1 MQRNPRTKGSR
12 WRRGL
17 GTLLGFGAL
26 LACALSQPRLVI
38 ILVHEGL
45 SPEAL
50 SGEVPNQQAWM
61 LWSPTPSPAITLS
74 TGESYPATPQMTE
87 VRFAEEPYEGGT
99 VRQAFQRR
107 TGRTPPPNSLVAL
120 GAGALESHGWLKD
133 TFASRVERYG
143 KRGEYMRSED
153 SPPPSHYALMAIG
166 SRGWVPV
173 RTFSDTE
180 WMRVAIVQSQAD
192 WVLVE
197 LKHWRYQDWE
207 LLIAEGIETWVVS
220 LQPPQGFPHS
230 ARTRL
235 TGVVRYSAREPRGLL
250 TSASTRWAGLIR
262 SEDLVPTWT
271 RVLTGHWKA
280 GAPILERRESPWH
293 RYWNGFLLQMTAPYL
308 TVERRSEWYG
318 EALRRIATVWQ
329 IQNEVVPIVLGVV
342 AVAWVLWIVGGL
354 VVWRRGWLIGKA
366 KAIFLSGLAVWVLF
380 PAVSIW
386 HGYYPLGIERI
397 LDDVPAIVGW
407 LVGGWALL
415 AVFMFALAR
424 RTGLSILS
432 AGAWMVLGV
441 MVVDLVFAG
450 GYGTNR
456 SLLMAGVAYGE
467 PIYGLNDLMLGFVLG
482 LAMVAS
488 FQPFGTR
495 SPSGSPWQGQPER
508 FGGYGLILLGMA
520 YGVLLIVCGLP
531 LLGANPLAWSAL
543 TGAFATLG
551 FYHAQARPH
560 YHYALVSAQSLQTRP
575 EWVNLSTRHQ
585 RWFVAGAGIGLG
597 LLLLALNSELN
608 AHLSWQVQAVGW
620 MQGIGWGAFTL
631 APLGWGAVAVAIG
644 ATCLCACLL
653 GRTLVHTRAMG
664 WGLFACIVGV
674 LGALV
679 VSPRGIE
686 VATGA
691 LLMVLPWI
699 VSRGVASQ
707 PRNLRHEGNGVYHPK
722 PELLRVGDERT
733 KGNP

>member
-1 MQRNPRTKGSR
+1 MLV
-12 WRRGL
+12 GL
-17 GTLLGFGAL
+17 GAL
-26 LACALSQPRLVI
+26 LTCALSQPRLVI

-45 SPEAL
+45 SPESL
-50 SGEVPNQQAWM
+50 SGEVPNQQAWV
-61 LWSPTPSPAITLS
+61 LWKPTPSPAIMLS
-74 TGESYPATPQMTE
+74 TGEPYPATPEMTE
-87 VRFAEEPYEGGT
+87 VRLAEEPYEGGT
-99 VRQAFQRR
+99 ARQAFQRR

-153 SPPPSHYALMAIG
+153 SPPPSHYALIAIG

-230 ARTRL
+230 THTRL

-262 SEDLVPTWT
+262 SEDLAPTWAYI
-271 RVLTGHWKA
+271 LTGQWNG

-318 EALRRIATVWQ
+318 EALRRIATVWR
-329 IQNEVVPIVLGVV
+329 IQHEVVPILLGVV
-342 AVAWVLWIVGGL
+342 AVAWALWTVGGL
-354 VVWRRGWLIGKA
+354 VLWRWGRLFGKA
-366 KAIFLSGLAVWVLF
+366 RTIFLGGLAVWALF

-397 LDDVPAIVGW
+397 VDDVPAIMGW

-424 RTGLSILS
+424 RTELSLLS
-432 AGAWMVLGV
+432 AGAWVALGV
-441 MVVDLVFAG
+441 VILDIVFAG

-456 SLLMAGVAYGE
+456 SLLMIPLAYGK
-467 PIYGLNDLMLGFVLG
+467 PIYGLNNLMLGAILG
-482 LAMVAS
+482 LAVVAS
-488 FQPFGTR
+488 FQPFGER
-495 SPSGSPWQGQPER
+495 GKVASSGR
-508 FGGYGLILLGMA
+508 FGGYGLVFLGMA
-520 YGVLLIVCGLP
+520 YGVLLVACGLP
-531 LLGANPLAWSAL
+531 LLGANPLAWIAL
-543 TGAFATLG
+543 TGTFATLG

-560 YHYALVSAQSLQTRP
+560 YPYAVVSAQSLQTRTRG
-575 EWVNLSTRHQ
+575 VNLTTSRQ
-585 RWFVAGAGIGLG
+585 RWFIAGAGIGLG
-597 LLLLALNSELN
+597 LLLLALNNELN

-620 MQGIGWGAFTL
+620 MQDIGWGVFTL
-631 APLGWGAVAVAIG
+631 TPLGWGAVAVAIG

-653 GRTLVHTRAMG
+653 GKTLVHTRAMG
-664 WGLFACIVGV
+664 WGLFACLVGV
-674 LGALV
+674 LGTLV
-679 VSPRGIE
+679 VSPQAIE
-686 VATGA
+686 VASGT
-691 LLMVLPWI
+691 LLVVLPWV
-699 VSRGVASQ
+699 VSRVVASQ
-707 PRNLRHEGNGVYHPK
+707 PRKPRYEGNGVYHLK
-722 PELLRVGDERT
+722 PELLRVGDERSS
-733 KGNP
+733 GNA